1 METQEQELAK
11 KEQKLK
17 EKDKEVAELQKE
29 NVNIKKEIKQEK
41 DKYNSEWSAIIFWYS
56 QKNNAYLVWGQ
67 KP

>member
-41 DKYNSEWSAIIFWYS
+41 DKYNSEWSHIFWYS